1 MPTRCIPQYQHMDE
15 SLFMCTT
22 TSSMDE
28 RVCDFTT
35 VNKNCVAIE
44 SFNNL
49 LNFQIRIQIISKVR
63 NTIRNYIVEL
73 TKMIL

>member
-1 MPTRCIPQYQHMDE
+1 
-15 SLFMCTT
+15 MCTT

-49 LNFQIRIQIISKVR
+49 LNFQIRIQIIIKVR